1 MTRKLANSR
10 IRLLLAIFVVA
21 FAIVVARAVWLQA
34 VQASALG
41 RLAAT
46 QHHES
51 VTLPAGRGTIF
62 DRLGVQL
69 AIGEEATT
77 VYADPQQVRSP
88 RRVALA
94 ASQAL
99 GLEPNVLYP
108 QLLNRKRSFVY
119 VARKADPAQ
128 AAEL

>member
-1 MTRKLANSR
+1 MGGKLANSR
-10 IRLLLAIFVVA
+10 IRLLLAVFVVV
-21 FAIVVARAVWLQA
+21 FGIVAARAVWLQG
-34 VQASALG
+34 VRASALS

-77 VYADPQQVRSP
+77 VYADPQQIRSP
-88 RRVALA
+88 RRVAVA
-94 ASQAL
+94 ASRAL
-99 GLEPNVLYP
+99 GLHANALYP
-108 QLLNRKRSFVY
+108 QLLN
-119 VARKADPAQ
+119 
-128 AAEL
+128 

>member
-1 MTRKLANSR
+1 MSRKLANSR
-10 IRLLLAIFVVA
+10 IRLLLALFVLVFGIVA
-21 FAIVVARAVWLQA
+21 ARAVWLQG
-34 VQASALG
+34 VRASALG

-77 VYADPQQVRSP
+77 VYADPRQVRSP
-88 RRVALA
+88 RGVATA
-94 ASQAL
+94 AAHAL
-99 GLEPNVLYP
+99 G
-108 QLLNRKRSFVY
+108 
-119 VARKADPAQ
+119 
-128 AAEL
+128 